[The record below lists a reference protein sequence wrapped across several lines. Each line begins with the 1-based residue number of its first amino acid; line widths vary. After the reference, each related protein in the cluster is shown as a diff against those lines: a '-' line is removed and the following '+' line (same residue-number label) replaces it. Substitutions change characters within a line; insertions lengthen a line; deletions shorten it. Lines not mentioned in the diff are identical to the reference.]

1 MKAQVCIVGA
11 GPAGASAALFLAK
24 QGIPSVLIDKSS
36 FPRDKIC
43 GDACSGKVAWV
54 LRKLDEEKTDSVI
67 ANKENLPSWGIKFFG
82 SKNNELKVPFKI
94 NYNVSSDVSPG
105 FIAKRIDFD
114 NQLIDW
120 VRERKLI
127 GLIEDCPIQYYRR
140 VGNCIEF
147 GNESKSR
154 HFKASVLLAG
164 DGAYSKAAKDLMQ
177 IGAVDD
183 KNSLGVRAYFKGVS
197 DLDQEGFIELHFLE
211 ELLPG
216 YFWIFPL
223 PNGEANVGLGM
234 RTDVQKNKRLN
245 LKQVFNQIV
254 SEHPIISKRF
264 KNAEL
269 QGNIRLHG
277 LPLGGHE
284 KISDDQLILLGDA
297 AALIDPFTGEGIG
310 NAMISGMIAADV
322 VTQNYHGKTF
332 EGVNLKAYDEH
343 VYRRLGSELKL
354 SQHMQ
359 SLTKYPWLFNMVV
372 NKARKNKELRDTISC
387 MFESVDMRKRLRNPM
402 FYFRILFG

>member
-1 MKAQVCIVGA
+1 MEAQVCIVGA

-120 VRERKLI
+120 VRESKLI
-127 GLIEDCPIQYYRR
+127 ELIEDCPIQYYRR
-140 VGNCIEF
+140 VGNCIEL

-183 KNSLGVRAYFKGVS
+183 KNSLGVRAYYCPDIF
-197 DLDQEGFIELHFLE
+197 
-211 ELLPG
+211 G
-216 YFWIFPL
+216 YSHYL
-223 PNGEANVGLGM
+223 MGRQMLV
-234 RTDVQKNKRLN
+234 
-245 LKQVFNQIV
+245 
-254 SEHPIISKRF
+254 
-264 KNAEL
+264 
-269 QGNIRLHG
+269 
-277 LPLGGHE
+277 
-284 KISDDQLILLGDA
+284 
-297 AALIDPFTGEGIG
+297 
-310 NAMISGMIAADV
+310 
-322 VTQNYHGKTF
+322 
-332 EGVNLKAYDEH
+332 
-343 VYRRLGSELKL
+343 
-354 SQHMQ
+354 
-359 SLTKYPWLFNMVV
+359 
-372 NKARKNKELRDTISC
+372 
-387 MFESVDMRKRLRNPM
+387 
-402 FYFRILFG
+402 